1 MNKLLFNRLK
11 ISQKLIELYMT
22 SLENGGKN
30 PAYTHEDFPD
40 TAFMQYQERGEVFFT
55 MIGLE
60 DYHRIKM
67 EYWTGTNNYVTTC
80 RGGKTI
86 YLHREL
92 CPRLQK
98 GQYAHHKS
106 SRFDNRPGMLEAVTP
121 KDHDQ
126 HRTYYGDLVIDVK

>member
-1 MNKLLFNRLK
+1 MNKLLFSRLK

-67 EYWTGTNNYVTTC
+67 
-80 RGGKTI
+80 
-86 YLHREL
+86 
-92 CPRLQK
+92 
-98 GQYAHHKS
+98 
-106 SRFDNRPGMLEAVTP
+106 
-121 KDHDQ
+121 
-126 HRTYYGDLVIDVK
+126 